1 MQTLEFFQ
9 IESVESRDSIE
20 FVEYYFQQECIP
32 VGCIPS
38 TAVAVTGRCL
48 PRGGGC
54 DQGCVCLGRLWQTP
68 PPREQNDRYV

>member
-20 FVEYYFQQECIP
+20 FVEYYFQQEYIP

-48 PRGGGC
+48 PRGGG
-54 DQGCVCLGRLWQTP
+54 VCLG
-68 PPREQNDRYV
+68 V